1 MPVSPHSG
9 DLAPEGMVAGADRSG
24 KSRRSRAA
32 SRRAGSRTRRKP
44 AARSDNGAPRRW
56 VQLLDLVGLLAGL
69 FVILAL
75 LSHDGTDPGFS
86 RSSSAGVV
94 ANWGG
99 VLGAWTADIAFQ
111 LVGYA
116 AWASLLSPAIFL
128 RRLAR
133 RAALGLLGK
142 IASAVAVF
150 GVATGLALALP
161 SHAAQLF
168 PPGGILGLVAA
179 AGLTSLVGG
188 PGAWLVVIGVVAAS
202 CTLAFGFDLQTFA
215 ERSLQ
220 LAERGW
226 GASMSTA
233 ASGASGAGR
242 LAGRGARALG
252 ARSLVVLVSLPLSLA
267 RGLLRLPG
275 RAWRALGRR
284 RAQGPE
290 AAVSEALPID
300 QSLLEEDSLP
310 PSMRPGPDDAPST
323 RSGLERPVP
332 GDSIAARP
340 GERPTVVGVRELV
353 EADWEPTEH
362 GLGPM
367 DDERGTDF
375 WDPAWRGSTQGDVS
389 SGAELG
395 AGAGDGEQRP
405 STAEV
410 VVVQVEGLPS
420 SVVDAPEPA
429 SLPESVARADSSL
442 LLDAPP
448 APVPVPRSG
457 GEDPVDPRSVSLEPG
472 NLESGGNDLRGQV
485 LLPTDPGAP
494 YELPD
499 MGLLDRHDRS
509 VAAYD
514 ELGLRRLAGSLEDKL
529 ASFGINGEVT
539 AIRPGPVIT
548 IFEYLP
554 APGVKISKIASLQ
567 DDIAM
572 AMRALR
578 VRIVAPIPGK
588 GVVGIEIPAA
598 DRQIVWIRDILAS
611 GAFRESKQALPL
623 VLGKSVDGRPVV
635 TDLAKMPHLLVG
647 GATGSGKSVGINAM
661 LTSLLYTRTPAELR
675 IIMVDPKV
683 LEFEP
688 YRDIPHLLHPVVTE
702 AKLANAALKWAV
714 EEMERRYRLLARW
727 GTRNIR
733 GYNDRVQRE
742 LEDWNEDKARRLAPA
757 DWNPGEPLPQPEK
770 LPYIVIVIDELA
782 DLMKQVGKEVEE
794 SIVRLAQKARAAGLH
809 LVVATQRPSVD
820 VITGLIKAN
829 FPSRIA
835 FQVRARTDGRTILDQ
850 NGAET
855 LLGMGDMLYLP
866 PGVSALQRVHGA
878 FVSDEEVRRI
888 TDHLRDQGVPRY
900 DARIRLD
907 EEAGEFDLSD
917 DDYDEYYD
925 LAVRL
930 VAEARKASTSMLQ
943 RHLKIGYNRAARIIE
958 MMEREGVV
966 GPADGSRPREV
977 LISPMVDQAP

>member
-1 MPVSPHSG
+1 
-9 DLAPEGMVAGADRSG
+9 
-24 KSRRSRAA
+24 
-32 SRRAGSRTRRKP
+32 
-44 AARSDNGAPRRW
+44 
-56 VQLLDLVGLLAGL
+56 
-69 FVILAL
+69 
-75 LSHDGTDPGFS
+75 
-86 RSSSAGVV
+86 
-94 ANWGG
+94 
-99 VLGAWTADIAFQ
+99 
-111 LVGYA
+111 
-116 AWASLLSPAIFL
+116 
-128 RRLAR
+128 
-133 RAALGLLGK
+133 
-142 IASAVAVF
+142 
-150 GVATGLALALP
+150 
-161 SHAAQLF
+161 
-168 PPGGILGLVAA
+168 
-179 AGLTSLVGG
+179 
-188 PGAWLVVIGVVAAS
+188 
-202 CTLAFGFDLQTFA
+202 
-215 ERSLQ
+215 
-220 LAERGW
+220 
-226 GASMSTA
+226 
-233 ASGASGAGR
+233 
-242 LAGRGARALG
+242 
-252 ARSLVVLVSLPLSLA
+252 
-267 RGLLRLPG
+267 
-275 RAWRALGRR
+275 
-284 RAQGPE
+284 
-290 AAVSEALPID
+290 
-300 QSLLEEDSLP
+300 
-310 PSMRPGPDDAPST
+310 
-323 RSGLERPVP
+323 
-332 GDSIAARP
+332 
-340 GERPTVVGVRELV
+340 
-353 EADWEPTEH
+353 
-362 GLGPM
+362 
-367 DDERGTDF
+367 
-375 WDPAWRGSTQGDVS
+375 
-389 SGAELG
+389 
-395 AGAGDGEQRP
+395 
-405 STAEV
+405 
-410 VVVQVEGLPS
+410 
-420 SVVDAPEPA
+420 
-429 SLPESVARADSSL
+429 
-442 LLDAPP
+442 
-448 APVPVPRSG
+448 
-457 GEDPVDPRSVSLEPG
+457 
-472 NLESGGNDLRGQV
+472 
-485 LLPTDPGAP
+485 
-494 YELPD
+494 
-499 MGLLDRHDRS
+499 
-509 VAAYD
+509 
-514 ELGLRRLAGSLEDKL
+514 
-529 ASFGINGEVT
+529 
-539 AIRPGPVIT
+539 
-548 IFEYLP
+548 
-554 APGVKISKIASLQ
+554 
-567 DDIAM
+567 
-572 AMRALR
+572 